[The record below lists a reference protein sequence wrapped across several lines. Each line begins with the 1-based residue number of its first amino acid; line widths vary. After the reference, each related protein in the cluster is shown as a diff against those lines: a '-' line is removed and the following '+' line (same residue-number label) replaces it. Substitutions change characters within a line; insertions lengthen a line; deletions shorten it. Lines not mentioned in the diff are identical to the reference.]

1 MLSTDYEYY
10 LAQQILP
17 PIERLCEPIEGTDK
31 ARLAECLGLD
41 VQRYAA
47 KSGGGDVE
55 REFNTLG
62 SQISDKERFSDCK
75 AFRVRCS
82 ACGEVFEKFGGLLD
96 DPVSIVAINPKSS
109 SQLFLRH
116 GLTPLSSTPLP
127 SPLLILAAISRPSSS
142 PLASPAQPAPT
153 RSPPPRSP
161 SNSRRRSAGSSRST
175 TRPRWCAMTRRV
187 GSRRARWACMGDG
200 A

>member
-82 ACGEVFEKFGGLLD
+82 ACGEVFERFGGLLD
-96 DPVSIVAINPKSS
+96 DPVSNSS
-109 SQLFLRH
+109 LSRLILLPFV
-116 GLTPLSSTPLP
+116 LTSRADFRSPRLAPLP
-127 SPLLILAAISRPSSS
+127 P
-142 PLASPAQPAPT
+142 
-153 RSPPPRSP
+153 
-161 SNSRRRSAGSSRST
+161 
-175 TRPRWCAMTRRV
+175 
-187 GSRRARWACMGDG
+187 
-200 A
+200 